1 MALARWQLVRGRP
14 VVSVL
19 LRSRTN
25 GMQFSRVLLA
35 DTGAGSALSRVEL
48 ILLEADCRRLGSTVE
63 GTVRMGGALPGEF
76 STHWMVVTIPEL
88 QFAGMCRVASVPTL
102 SLPPSFQ
109 GIACFRFLN
118 RFTYGNFGDPDRFGL
133 EIPE

>member
-1 MALARWQLVRGRP
+1 VRGRP
-14 VVSVL
+14 VIRVL

-25 GMQFSRVLLA
+25 GRRLSRVLPA
-35 DTGAGSALSRVEL
+35 DSGAGSALSRVEL
-48 ILLEADCRRLGSTVE
+48 ILLEADCRRLGSIVE
-63 GTVRMGGALPGEF
+63 GTIQLGGALPGGF
-76 STHWMVVTIPEL
+76 PTYWMAVTIPEL

-102 SLPPSFQ
+102 SLPPTFQ

-118 RFTYGNFGDPDRFGL
+118 RFTYGNLGDPNRFGL